1 MTTPT
6 EFDTATSHALL
17 SVCLF
22 AAFADGH
29 LDDTERATIQQLA
42 GEIGESC
49 SGQIAELTREVLM
62 GRRSWDAITPALQEL
77 RHRLLAYEMARLICE
92 ANGALAPEE
101 QDFLREL
108 QNKLELPAGAGASFS
123 GQLAPVASPP
133 EGSAAAS
140 PEQKVSNEERIMRAA
155 IINGALEILPGPL
168 ATMAILPLQMKLV
181 HDIAKSHGI
190 QLGTANIKDFLATLG
205 VGLASQVFEGFAR
218 KLLGGIGKS
227 VAGKLG
233 RGLGSQAAGSAMS
246 FASTYAIGHVADRY
260 YAGGQ
265 KLSLGEIKPLMD
277 KLTRQAQEIYSSKL
291 PEIQQSAKTLNPAA
305 LLDMVRG
312 QSPA

>member
-1 MTTPT
+1 MMTTPT
-6 EFDTATSHALL
+6 EFDTATTHALL

-22 AAFADGH
+22 SAFADGH
-29 LDDTERATIQQLA
+29 LDDAERATIQQLA
-42 GEIGESC
+42 GEIGETC
-49 SGQIAELTREVLM
+49 SGQIAALTREVLM
-62 GRRSWDAITPALQEL
+62 GRRTWEAVTPALQEQ

-101 QDFLREL
+101 KDFLHEL

-123 GQLAPVASPP
+123 GQLAPVSSPP
-133 EGSAAAS
+133 EGSAATS
-140 PEQKVSNEERIMRAA
+140 PVQKVSNEERIMRAA

-218 KLLGGIGKS
+218 KLLGGIGKT

-233 RGLGSQAAGSAMS
+233 RSLGSQAAGSAMS
-246 FASTYAIGHVADRY
+246 FA
-260 YAGGQ
+260 
-265 KLSLGEIKPLMD
+265 
-277 KLTRQAQEIYSSKL
+277 
-291 PEIQQSAKTLNPAA
+291 
-305 LLDMVRG
+305 
-312 QSPA
+312 